1 MRNARHCSLSA
12 LAYWDSGDRET
23 RHFTCARA
31 LTVRQLPV
39 SREIG
44 NMGTGTHFGGCG
56 VFQDLRQLQFTPGD
70 IMTHSRGREAVMKR
84 PLPRKIGKK
93 ARVAGTT
100 TAAMVLVVIFA
111 GMASANKK
119 EKVVLPDYLWKAKT
133 VLVVILPDAV
143 EPTDDPSA
151 NRRSQEE
158 VEKAL
163 MKWGRFQLT
172 LDAGLADLVIGVRKG
187 TGKIANPT
195 VNGGPVDSRPGT
207 VEATDDAI
215 RVGVTKGRPPDV
227 TQPGGPLG
235 TNGTGGSTT
244 DKPHTGVEVG
254 GQDDMF
260 KVFHGKV
267 QYAVDAAPVWRY
279 AEKDGLKAPEVK
291 AVAEFRKAVEESEKA
306 AAQKQ
311 QQQQQPGKTP

>member
-1 MRNARHCSLSA
+1 
-12 LAYWDSGDRET
+12 
-23 RHFTCARA
+23 
-31 LTVRQLPV
+31 
-39 SREIG
+39 
-44 NMGTGTHFGGCG
+44 
-56 VFQDLRQLQFTPGD
+56 
-70 IMTHSRGREAVMKR
+70 
-84 PLPRKIGKK
+84 
-93 ARVAGTT
+93 
-100 TAAMVLVVIFA
+100 
-111 GMASANKK
+111 
-119 EKVVLPDYLWKAKT
+119 
-133 VLVVILPDAV
+133 
-143 EPTDDPSA
+143 
-151 NRRSQEE
+151 
-158 VEKAL
+158 

-172 LDAGLADLVIGVRKG
+172 LDAELADLVVGVRKG
-187 TGKIANPT
+187 TGRIAGPT

-235 TNGTGGSTT
+235 TNGTSGSTT

-260 KVFHGKV
+260 KVFQGKV
-267 QYAVDAAPVWRY
+267 PYAVDAAPVWRY

-311 QQQQQPGKTP
+311 HAATTGQNSLKRSANE

>member
-1 MRNARHCSLSA
+1 MNRPLRS
-12 LAYWDSGDRET
+12 
-23 RHFTCARA
+23 
-31 LTVRQLPV
+31 
-39 SREIG
+39 EIG
-44 NMGTGTHFGGCG
+44 KMACAA
-56 VFQDLRQLQFTPGD
+56 
-70 IMTHSRGREAVMKR
+70 EA
-84 PLPRKIGKK
+84 
-93 ARVAGTT
+93 TT
-100 TAAMVLVVIFA
+100 TAAMALVVFLA
-111 GMASANKK
+111 GMAGADKR
-119 EKVVLPDYLWKAKT
+119 EKVVLPDYVWKAKT
-133 VLVVILPDAV
+133 VLVVILPDAG
-143 EPTDDPSA
+143 EPTDDPLA
-151 NRRSQEE
+151 NRRAQEE

-172 LDAGLADLVIGVRKG
+172 LDAELADLVVGVRKG

-215 RVGVTKGRPPDV
+215 RVGAMKGHPPDV
-227 TQPGGPLG
+227 TQPGGALG
-235 TNGTGGSTT
+235 TNGAGGSAT

-260 KVFHGKV
+260 KVFQGRV
-267 QYAVDAAPVWRY
+267 RYPVDGASVWKY

-311 QQQQQPGKTP
+311 QQQQKQGKTP

>member
-1 MRNARHCSLSA
+1 MN
-12 LAYWDSGDRET
+12 
-23 RHFTCARA
+23 
-31 LTVRQLPV
+31 
-39 SREIG
+39 
-44 NMGTGTHFGGCG
+44 
-56 VFQDLRQLQFTPGD
+56 
-70 IMTHSRGREAVMKR
+70 R
-84 PLPRKIGKK
+84 PLRRKIGKI

-100 TAAMVLVVIFA
+100 TVVMVLILA

-119 EKVVLPDYLWKAKT
+119 EKVVLPDYVWKAKT
-133 VLVVILPDAV
+133 VLVVLPDAG
-143 EPTDDPSA
+143 EPTDYPFA

-215 RVGVTKGRPPDV
+215 RVGVMKGRPPDV

-260 KVFHGKV
+260 KVFQGKV
-267 QYAVDAAPVWRY
+267 QYPVDAAPVWKY
-279 AEKDGLKAPEVK
+279 AEKDGLNPPEVK

-311 QQQQQPGKTP
+311 QQQQKQGKTP

>member
-1 MRNARHCSLSA
+1 
-12 LAYWDSGDRET
+12 
-23 RHFTCARA
+23 
-31 LTVRQLPV
+31 
-39 SREIG
+39 
-44 NMGTGTHFGGCG
+44 
-56 VFQDLRQLQFTPGD
+56 
-70 IMTHSRGREAVMKR
+70 MKR
-84 PLPRKIGKK
+84 PLRRKTGKM
-93 ARVAGTT
+93 ASAAGTT
-100 TAAMVLVVIFA
+100 TAAMALVVILV

-119 EKVVLPDYLWKAKT
+119 EKVVLPDYVWKAKT
-133 VLVVILPDAV
+133 VLVVILPDAG
-143 EPTDDPSA
+143 EPTDDPFA
-151 NRRSQEE
+151 NRRAQEE
-158 VEKAL
+158 VEKAF

-172 LDAGLADLVIGVRKG
+172 LDAELADLVVGVRKG
-187 TGKIANPT
+187 TGRIANPT

-235 TNGTGGSTT
+235 TNGTSGSTT

-260 KVFHGKV
+260 KVFQGKV

-311 QQQQQPGKTP
+311 QQQQKQGKTP